1 MKEPNYT
8 PIFVVSFCKKI
19 RNIYS
24 LHESNL
30 KYFLNKRLV
39 SSDANQ
45 TQRVVLRLENISQDF
60 LPIFLPGI
68 RAPL

>member
-45 TQRVVLRLENISQDF
+45 TQRVE
-60 LPIFLPGI
+60 
-68 RAPL
+68 